1 MLSASLST
9 AVQSDCTL
17 LRTPLRRCT
26 EPMKKHIP
34 STRSGFTLIE
44 LIVVITIIV
53 IIATSVFVSID
64 PARRLHAARNSTRWA
79 DVTSI
84 LESIKKYQVDND
96 GDLPPS
102 SVALDSVSA
111 TVQVIG
117 ESVGACG
124 SLTCGTQTVAA
135 SDCGISG
142 FDTDLRPYLRKMPQD
157 PRIGTED
164 DTRYYVN
171 KDEYSIISI
180 GACDAEGE
188 ESGGSGTPPTI
199 EVTR

>member
-1 MLSASLST
+1 M
-9 AVQSDCTL
+9 
-17 LRTPLRRCT
+17 
-26 EPMKKHIP
+26 P
-34 STRSGFTLIE
+34 SERPGRALNANTVSRRSGFTLIE

-53 IIATSVFVSID
+53 IIATSVFVAID

-79 DVTSI
+79 DITSI

-96 GDLPPS
+96 GDMPS
-102 SVALDSVSA
+102 SDVTIDSASGS
-111 TVQVIG
+111 VQIIG

-135 SDCGISG
+135 SDCGLNG
-142 FDTDLRPYLRKMPQD
+142 LDTDLRPYLRKMPQD
-157 PRIGTED
+157 PRTGTED

-171 KDEYSIISI
+171 KDQYSIISI
-180 GACDAEGE
+180 GACDPEGE
-188 ESGGSGTPPTI
+188 EAGGGGTSPTI